1 MSVKRGIAVVGL
13 VGLMAGVVLGARP
26 AGHALVRSVVS
37 GGGAHV
43 EAEGYALDWTLGQP
57 VAAVNRARGYVL
69 SSGFWGG
76 GVSQALARVYLPLT
90 ARDA

>member
-1 MSVKRGIAVVGL
+1 MRVKTGIAAAGL
-13 VGLMAGVVLGARP
+13 VVLMGGVVLGAR
-26 AGHALVRSVVS
+26 ARGHTLVRRVVS

-43 EAEGYALDWTLGQP
+43 EAGAYTLDCTTGQP
-57 VAAVNRARGYVL
+57 VAAVNKEGGYVL